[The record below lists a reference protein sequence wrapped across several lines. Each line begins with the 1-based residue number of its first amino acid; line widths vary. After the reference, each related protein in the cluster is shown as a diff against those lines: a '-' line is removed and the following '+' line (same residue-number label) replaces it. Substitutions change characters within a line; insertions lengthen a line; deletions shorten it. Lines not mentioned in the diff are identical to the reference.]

1 MITLSALSHLLAG
14 TVLVASAAAVPADP
28 STDTPLMR
36 ARSDCPSGS
45 FCVWSGT
52 SFTGTIRKLSATND
66 YLSINLSSTRS
77 YYNHR
82 SQRTWLHEKSD
93 GSGSHLCVDPGVS
106 RASTT
111 GWAASA
117 EAVYLATVTSC

>member
-14 TVLVASAAAVPADP
+14 TVLVASAAGGPAVS

-52 SFTGTIRKLSATND
+52 SFTGSFKKLSTTNA
-66 YLSINLSSTRS
+66 YLAIDLSSTRS

-82 SQRTWLHEKSD
+82 SQRTWFHEQSD
-93 GSGSHLCVDPGVS
+93 GSGSKICVDPGVS
-106 RASTT
+106 RASTS
-111 GWAASA
+111 GWATSA
-117 EAVYLATVTSC
+117 EAAYLATVTSC